1 MAAIRPNVYGSS
13 TIGVKKSTVCTI
25 ARSSVSWTTPASSAV
40 SVATSTRG
48 SIGRGSPA
56 TIGRRSAAESLQP
69 QPAPWDS
76 EVRGTAI
83 ALVSSLVLA
92 SRREYTDAEVEAAVQ
107 ALSDPD
113 RLTQAQRVV
122 EANAPALQRILNQ
135 ALDEANWFDA
145 AHQQQVLE
153 AAGKADIEE
162 RLQAVRLLL
171 AEETRV
177 SMLIGVAVGFELAH
191 ELIDN
196 EET

>member
-1 MAAIRPNVYGSS
+1 
-13 TIGVKKSTVCTI
+13 
-25 ARSSVSWTTPASSAV
+25 
-40 SVATSTRG
+40 
-48 SIGRGSPA
+48 
-56 TIGRRSAAESLQP
+56 
-69 QPAPWDS
+69 
-76 EVRGTAI
+76 
-83 ALVSSLVLA
+83 LA
-92 SRREYTDAEVEAAVQ
+92 SRREYPDAEVEAAVQ

-113 RLTQAQRVV
+113 RLAHAQRVV

-135 ALDEANWFDA
+135 ALDEANWFDT

-191 ELIDN
+191 ELIDH